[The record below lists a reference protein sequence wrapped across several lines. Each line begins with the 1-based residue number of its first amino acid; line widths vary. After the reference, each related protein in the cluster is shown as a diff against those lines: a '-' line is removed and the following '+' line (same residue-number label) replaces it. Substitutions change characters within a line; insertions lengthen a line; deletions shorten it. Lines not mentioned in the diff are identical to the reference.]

1 MTSRAPGTQ
10 ALKFAKSRISPSQ
23 KLTAESSDLKYSRCA
38 RSKSVQ
44 DLIHLEMVVRK
55 LEKDLRQLERDES
68 EEGKTLGLI
77 DQLVRCVRFSDRLG
91 PHK

>member
-1 MTSRAPGTQ
+1 
-10 ALKFAKSRISPSQ
+10 
-23 KLTAESSDLKYSRCA
+23 
-38 RSKSVQ
+38 
-44 DLIHLEMVVRK
+44 MVVRK